1 MLNKTQLIPKICFA
15 AHVAHEIVALNFLF
29 SAAMKTKTTAKATR
43 TTTTIASTA
52 SNLRVAGRESIYV
65 CMTEDYGYVSETVFD
80 KLQWIGKSN
89 RQKSQRCWIFIP
101 FTRND
106 SQSDVLHVK
115 SCKGFYFPVCVGYS
129 IVNELHVCSFCYCFY
144 KWNYWN
150 VFFYPAIN

>member
-65 CMTEDYGYVSETVFD
+65 CMTEDYGYVSEQYLTNCNESENP
-80 KLQWIGKSN
+80 IGKN
-89 RQKSQRCWIFIP
+89 
-101 FTRND
+101 RND
-106 SQSDVLHVK
+106 AEFSYPL
-115 SCKGFYFPVCVGYS
+115 PEM
-129 IVNELHVCSFCYCFY
+129 IVSPMCCM
-144 KWNYWN
+144 
-150 VFFYPAIN
+150 